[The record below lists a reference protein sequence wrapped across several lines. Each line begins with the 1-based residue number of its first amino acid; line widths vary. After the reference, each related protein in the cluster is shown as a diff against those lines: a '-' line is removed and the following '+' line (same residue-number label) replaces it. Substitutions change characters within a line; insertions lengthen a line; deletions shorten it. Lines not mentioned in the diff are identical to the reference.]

1 MIGGLGAYVQQAAD
15 KTIAPNQREM
25 SSVMGAFNPNR
36 SSYNGIAM
44 AGVQELAGQTP
55 ENPLEN
61 TDTAPALEPQIDQ
74 NPLSMLTPDM
84 LNQSPLY
91 QLMMQGNRLPNRWL
105 A

>member
-61 TDTAPALEPQIDQ
+61 TDTAPALGPGMQEGPM
-74 NPLSMLTPDM
+74 SMLTPDM